1 MSRTFLRK
9 TSVAEKP
16 MMRQMKMKAAR
27 EERVKKKAEGRRGMQ
42 STAAG
47 S

>member
-1 MSRTFLRK
+1 M
-9 TSVAEKP
+9 SVAEKP
-16 MMRQMKMKAAR
+16 MMRQMKMKPAK
-27 EERVKKKAEGRRGMQ
+27 EERVMKKAEGRRGMQ